1 MAGNYPARIGDL
13 MNDRPLLNRISLA
26 SHRALMI
33 WSITYAMN
41 HREEINPAMIARM
54 REGNP
59 AERQAAQMLSLFLP

>member
-1 MAGNYPARIGDL
+1 

-41 HREEINPAMIARM
+41 HRDEISPEMIARM
-54 REGNP
+54 RQGNQ
-59 AERQAAQMLSLFLP
+59 AERKASQMLSLFMPIK